1 MTYRHH
7 FALERYPFEPLAPCD
22 ELFALRAGQEA
33 AARLGHLL
41 ELRGIG
47 VLTGRPGCGKTT
59 ACRQFVASLH
69 PARHKVCYVA
79 LTTGT
84 AFDTYRLIAWE
95 LGLKPVH
102 TRAGCYRL
110 IRNEIAHR
118 HQGRRQL
125 PLLIIDEA
133 HNLRNDVLEEL
144 RLLTSYDLR
153 ADRRACLLLVGL
165 VDLERRLALS
175 RHRSLDQR
183 VVMRHR
189 FPGLARGELEDYL
202 AHRLRLAGCSQAL
215 FEPAAVEALF
225 EASEGLLRP
234 LDRIAH
240 YALLGAALDQAR
252 TVSAAHVEQA
262 LPEARARSPVQYRA
276 R

>member
-7 FALERYPFEPLAPCD
+7 FALERYPFEPLAACD

-47 VLTGRPGCGKTT
+47 VLTGQPGCGKTT

-69 PARHKVCYVA
+69 PARHKVCYVS

-84 AFDTYRLIAWE
+84 AFDTYRLLAWE
-95 LGLKPVH
+95 LGLEPVH

-118 HQGRRQL
+118 LQGRRQL

-133 HNLRNDVLEEL
+133 QNLRNHVLEEL
-144 RLLTSYDLR
+144 RLLTSFDLR
-153 ADRRACLLLVGL
+153 SERRACLLLVGL
-165 VDLERRLALS
+165 VKLERRLALS
-175 RHRSLDQR
+175 IHRSLDQR
-183 VVMRHR
+183 IVMRHR
-189 FPGLARGELEDYL
+189 FPGLAREELEDYL
-202 AHRLRLAGCSQAL
+202 AHRLRLAGCAQAL

-225 EASEGLLRP
+225 EASQGLLRP
-234 LDRIAH
+234 VDRIAH
-240 YALLGAALDQAR
+240 YALLAAAVDQAR
-252 TVSAAHVEQA
+252 AVSAAHVERA
-262 LPEARARSPVQYRA
+262 LPEARSRSPVQHRA